1 MDTINTLQKKLLI
14 VETQQDKIAN
24 AKYPTGVIIDLSGP
38 CGNIF
43 WILGICR
50 KIFRQLDLDNDT
62 AEQFN
67 SEISGKKYNEILT
80 ICQQWFGFIYV

>member
-14 VETQQDKIAN
+14 AETQQDKIAN

-50 KIFRQLDLDNDT
+50 
-62 AEQFN
+62 
-67 SEISGKKYNEILT
+67 
-80 ICQQWFGFIYV
+80 